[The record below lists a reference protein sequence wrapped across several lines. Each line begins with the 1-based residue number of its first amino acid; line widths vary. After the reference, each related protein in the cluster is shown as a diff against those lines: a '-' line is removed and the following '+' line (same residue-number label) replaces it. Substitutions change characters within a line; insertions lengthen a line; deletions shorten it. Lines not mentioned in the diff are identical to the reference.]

1 MPDEPCCVDLLE
13 HAWLSRTGFID
24 DSSRLRVRLVSRE
37 RGVRRAAN
45 HQAVP

>member
-13 HAWLSRTGFID
+13 HAWLSRAGFAD

-37 RGVRRAAN
+37 SGVCLAAN
-45 HQAVP
+45 HRAVP

>member
-13 HAWLSRTGFID
+13 HAWLSRTGFVD

-37 RGVRRAAN
+37 SGVRLAAN
-45 HQAVP
+45 HRAVP